1 MRSNVMNP
9 DHWRTVEEIYHAAM
23 ERPLAG
29 RRDFVDGACQG
40 NKELRQEVESLIAA
54 AEQAEGSM
62 EQSAMELAAQ
72 SLANEWAANEV
83 TQAKPVKLPTL
94 GPRYRVLEELGRGG
108 MGIVYRV
115 HDNETDDLVAV
126 KVLRPDLAVDEQMI
140 ARFKTELK
148 VSWKINHR
156 SVCRLHDINRFED
169 LTYIS
174 MEYIRGETLRRT
186 LNRLGA
192 LNVRKGA
199 ELIRQVCE
207 GLREAHRQ
215 GIFHRDLKPENIM
228 LDETGNVKLMDFG
241 IARLT
246 SVTNTKSASILGTP
260 AYMSPEQAEGK
271 AVDARSDIYSL
282 GLVMY
287 EVFTGSAAFG
297 GNTPIAVAL
306 KQINEKPRDP
316 RTVNP
321 LLPETLESA
330 TLRCIEKDPAQRF
343 QSLDEVIAALA
354 LPLESPTPPAPSRPI
369 RRRWFPETAYV
380 LRPNTARKL
389 LLIHQAGY
397 LALYFATL
405 FYLDESANILLAYLG
420 VPLYAGYGLFLFSAT
435 TGIAVR
441 IYLTSAIGVNH
452 PDTGRQ
458 FWRLFPALFVFDM
471 LWAMSPLLLAPKIR
485 PGLALAFVVCL
496 AYLPFSQKTLMTN
509 AYR

>member
-1 MRSNVMNP
+1 
-9 DHWRTVEEIYHAAM
+9 
-23 ERPLAG
+23 
-29 RRDFVDGACQG
+29 
-40 NKELRQEVESLIAA
+40 
-54 AEQAEGSM
+54 
-62 EQSAMELAAQ
+62 
-72 SLANEWAANEV
+72 
-83 TQAKPVKLPTL
+83 
-94 GPRYRVLEELGRGG
+94 
-108 MGIVYRV
+108 
-115 HDNETDDLVAV
+115 
-126 KVLRPDLAVDEQMI
+126 
-140 ARFKTELK
+140 

-156 SVCRLHDINRFED
+156 SVCRLHDISRFED

-186 LNRLGA
+186 LDRLGA

-207 GLREAHRQ
+207 GLREAHKQ

-246 SVTNTKSASILGTP
+246 SITHTKSSSLLGTP
-260 AYMSPEQAEGK
+260 AYMSPEQAGGK
-271 AVDARSDIYSL
+271 DIDARSDIYSL

-287 EVFTGSAAFG
+287 EVFTGCAAFG
-297 GNTPIAVAL
+297 GDTPIVIAL

-316 RTVNP
+316 RTVDP
-321 LLPETLESA
+321 LLPEALESA
-330 TLRCIEKDPAQRF
+330 ILRCIEKDPAKRF

-354 LPLESPTPPAPSRPI
+354 LPLGESPIPPAPSPPI
-369 RRRWFPETAYV
+369 NPFFSETAYV
-380 LRPNTARKL
+380 LRPKTARKL
-389 LLIHQAGY
+389 LLILEAGY

-405 FYLDESANILLAYLG
+405 FYLDNSANILLVYLN

-452 PDTGRQ
+452 PDTGKQ

-471 LWAMSPLLLAPKIR
+471 LWAMSPLLLAPKIP
-485 PGLALAFVVCL
+485 PGLAFAFVVCL
-496 AYLPFSQKTLMTN
+496 AYLPFSQKTLITN

>member
-1 MRSNVMNP
+1 
-9 DHWRTVEEIYHAAM
+9 M
-23 ERPLAG
+23 E
-29 RRDFVDGACQG
+29 
-40 NKELRQEVESLIAA
+40 
-54 AEQAEGSM
+54 M
-62 EQSAMELAAQ
+62 AAQ
-72 SLANEWAANEV
+72 SLANDWSANAV
-83 TQAKPVKLPTL
+83 TPPKLRKLPTL
-94 GPRYRVLEELGRGG
+94 GRRYSVLEELGRGG

-115 HDNETDDLVAV
+115 HDNETDDFVAV

-148 VSWKINHR
+148 VSWKVNHR

-169 LTYIS
+169 LTFIS
-174 MEYIRGETLRRT
+174 MEYIKGETLRRT
-186 LNRLGA
+186 LDRLGA

-199 ELIRQVCE
+199 EVIRQVCD

-246 SVTNTKSASILGTP
+246 SITNTKSGSLLGTP
-260 AYMSPEQAEGK
+260 AYMSPEQAQGK
-271 AVDARSDIYSL
+271 LVDARSDIYSL

-297 GNTPIAVAL
+297 GDTPIAVAL
-306 KQINEKPRDP
+306 KQIHERPRDP
-316 RTVNP
+316 RSLDP
-321 LLPETLESA
+321 LLPEILESVI
-330 TLRCIEKDPAQRF
+330 LRCLEKDPAQRF
-343 QSLDEVIAALA
+343 QSLDEVIAALEV
-354 LPLESPTPPAPSRPI
+354 PLKESSSPVASGQPPNQ
-369 RRRWFPETAYV
+369 RWFPETAYV
-380 LRPNTARKL
+380 LQPATARKL

-405 FYLDESANILLAYLG
+405 FYLNSAADVLFVHLG

-441 IYLTSAIGVNH
+441 IYLTSAVGVNH
-452 PDTGRQ
+452 PDTGKQ

-471 LWAMSPLLLAPKIR
+471 LWAMSPLLLAPKI
-485 PGLALAFVVCL
+485 PEGLAIAFVVCL